1 MREQIQA
8 ASMPTAIVAAV
19 AMRQP
24 GWCRGMPNLSSG
36 AGTGQTAIPRQRWR
50 RGTAE
55 TERSVTRVIIMRAG
69 LSLSVS
75 LSLTL
80 T

>member
-1 MREQIQA
+1 VDGGI
-8 ASMPTAIVAAV
+8 
-19 AMRQP
+19 
-24 GWCRGMPNLSSG
+24 NK
-36 AGTGQTAIPRQRWR
+36 
-50 RGTAE
+50 